1 LGYGGRRPAARTFD
15 PAPEKPKLVRSL
27 ALFLTVLGL
36 LPIVLFYPFGGVLL
50 WTWISLMNPHRL
62 TWGFFSELP
71 YALIIALATIVGWVI
86 SGERKK
92 VPMDTFA
99 ILTILFMAWFSFTTI
114 FALAQ
119 NDAPYDMWN
128 RSIKTFAFI
137 LLTYMLTTT
146 RRRIEALIW
155 VVVISLGYF
164 GVKGGLFAV
173 LTGGAYRVWG
183 PESSFIY
190 DNNHLAL
197 ALTMVLPLMY
207 YLSTQVQSRLMKWGL
222 LGGMLL
228 TLGAI
233 MFSYSRGALLACA
246 AMLFVLFWRGRRKL
260 MILTITVTIAGLMW
274 SFAPKQW
281 YERMES
287 IGDYEED
294 ASAQGRLTIWKAAFD
309 IAVARPITGG
319 GFRATYYQAVVDKY
333 SPGVEA
339 RATHSIYFEVLG
351 EQGFFGLFIF
361 LSFAILAWWQGSW
374 IQRATKKREDLRW
387 ANDLARTFQVALAA
401 FMVGG
406 AFLSLGYYD
415 GYFTVLLIMAATK
428 RHVATLLAM
437 SGQDVPEPIGR
448 PAPVMGGLAP
458 PRPTYR

>member
-1 LGYGGRRPAARTFD
+1 LRA
-15 PAPEKPKLVRSL
+15 L

-36 LPIVLFYPFGGVLL
+36 LPLVLYYPFGGVLL

-62 TWGFFSELP
+62 SWGFFAELP
-71 YALIIALATIVGWVI
+71 YALIVALVTFAGFAV
-86 SGERKK
+86 SRESKK
-92 VPMDTFA
+92 IPLDAFA
-99 ILTILFMAWFSFTTI
+99 ILTIAFTCWFSLTTI

-119 NDAPYDMWN
+119 NDAPFDMWN

-137 LLTYMLTTT
+137 LLTYILTTT

-164 GVKGGLFAV
+164 GVKGGLFAI
-173 LTGGAYRVWG
+173 LTGGSYRVWG

-207 YLSTQVQSRLMKWGL
+207 YLSTQATMKLMKWGL
-222 LGGMLL
+222 LGAILL

-246 AMLFVLFWRGRRKL
+246 AMMFVLFWRGRHK
-260 MILTITVTIAGLMW
+260 MMTLTLVAAIVGVMW
-274 SFAPKQW
+274 TFAPAQW

-309 IAVARPITGG
+309 IAVARPLLGG
-319 GFRATYYQAVVDKY
+319 GFRATYFQHVVDVF
-333 SPGVEA
+333 SPGVSA

-351 EQGFFGLFIF
+351 EQGFIGLAMF
-361 LSFAILAWWQGSW
+361 LGFALVAWRQGSW
-374 IQRATKKREDLRW
+374 IQKVTKKREDLRW

-401 FMVGG
+401 FLVGG

-415 GYFTVLLIMAATK
+415 GYYTVLLIMAATR
-428 RHVATLLAM
+428 RHVANVLAL
-437 SGQDVPEPIGR
+437 SGQEVPEPIGR
-448 PAPVMGGLAP
+448 PVPALGPGL
-458 PRPTYR
+458 PRPTYRSS

>member
-1 LGYGGRRPAARTFD
+1 MRA
-15 PAPEKPKLVRSL
+15 L
-27 ALFLTVLGL
+27 ALFLTILGL
-36 LPIVLFYPFGGVLL
+36 LPLVLYYPFGGVLL

-62 TWGFFSELP
+62 TWGFFAELP
-71 YALIIALATIVGWVI
+71 YALVIALVTFVGFAA
-86 SGERKK
+86 SRESKK
-92 VPMDTFA
+92 IPMDSFS
-99 ILTILFMAWFSFTTI
+99 ILTIAFMCWFSLTTI

-119 NDAPYDMWN
+119 NDAPFDMWN

-164 GVKGGLFAV
+164 GVKGGLFAI
-173 LTGGAYRVWG
+173 LTGGTYRVWG

-197 ALTMVLPLMY
+197 ALTMVLPLIY
-207 YLSTQVQSRLMKWGL
+207 YLSTQATMRLMKWGL
-222 LGGMLL
+222 LGAMLL

-246 AMLFVLFWRGRRKL
+246 AMMFVLFWRGRHK
-260 MILTITVTIAGLMW
+260 MMTLTIVAVIVGVMW
-274 SFAPKQW
+274 AFAPAQW

-294 ASAQGRLTIWKAAFD
+294 ASAQGRLTIWQAAFD
-309 IAVARPITGG
+309 IAVGRPLLGG
-319 GFRATYYQAVVDKY
+319 GFRATYFQPIVDMY
-333 SPGVEA
+333 SPGVTA

-351 EQGFFGLFIF
+351 EQGFIGLAIF
-361 LSFAILAWWQGSW
+361 LGFAIAAWRQGSW
-374 IQRATKKREDLRW
+374 IQKATRTREDLRW
-387 ANDLARTFQVALAA
+387 ANDLARTFQVALTA
-401 FMVGG
+401 FLVGG

-415 GYFTVLLIMAATK
+415 GYYTVLLIMAATK
-428 RHVATLLAM
+428 RHVAGLLAM
-437 SGQDVPEPIGR
+437 SGQGVSEPIGR
-448 PAPVMGGLAP
+448 PAPP
-458 PRPTYR
+458 PIGPSLRPTYRSP

>member
-1 LGYGGRRPAARTFD
+1 MRA
-15 PAPEKPKLVRSL
+15 L

-36 LPIVLFYPFGGVLL
+36 LPLVLYYPFAGVLL

-62 TWGFFSELP
+62 SWGFFAELP
-71 YALIIALATIVGWVI
+71 YALIVALVTFVGFAV
-86 SGERKK
+86 SRESKK
-92 VPMDTFA
+92 IPMDAFA
-99 ILTILFMAWFSFTTI
+99 ILTIAFTVWFSFTTI

-164 GVKGGLFAV
+164 GVKGGLFSI

-207 YLSTQVQSRLMKWGL
+207 YLSTQATMKLMKWGL
-222 LGGMLL
+222 LGAILL

-246 AMLFVLFWRGRRKL
+246 AMMFVLFWRGRRK
-260 MILTITVTIAGLMW
+260 MMTLTIVATIVGVMW
-274 SFAPKQW
+274 AFAPAQW

-294 ASAQGRLTIWKAAFD
+294 ASAQGRLTIWQAAFD
-309 IAVARPITGG
+309 IAVGRPLLGG
-319 GFRATYYQAVVDKY
+319 GFRATYFQSIVDVY
-333 SPGVEA
+333 SPGVSA

-351 EQGFFGLFIF
+351 EQGFIGLAIF
-361 LSFAILAWWQGSW
+361 LAFAIVAWRQGSW
-374 IQRATKKREDLRW
+374 IQKATKHREDLRW
-387 ANDLARTFQVALAA
+387 ANDLARTFQVALTA
-401 FMVGG
+401 FLVGG

-415 GYFTVLLIMAATK
+415 GYYTVLLIMAATK
-428 RHVATLLAM
+428 RHVAALLAM
-437 SGQDVPEPIGR
+437 SGQGVPEPIGR
-448 PAPVMGGLAP
+448 PAPP
-458 PRPTYR
+458 PIGPSLRPTYRSP

>member
-1 LGYGGRRPAARTFD
+1 MRA
-15 PAPEKPKLVRSL
+15 L

-36 LPIVLFYPFGGVLL
+36 LPLVLYYPFGGVLL

-62 TWGFFSELP
+62 SWGFFAELP
-71 YALIIALATIVGWVI
+71 YALIVALVTFVGFAV
-86 SGERKK
+86 SRESKK
-92 VPMDTFA
+92 VPMDAFA
-99 ILTILFMAWFSFTTI
+99 ILTIAFTFWFSLTTL
-114 FALAQ
+114 FALA
-119 NDAPYDMWN
+119 NSYSDIATDMWN

-137 LLTYMLTTT
+137 LFTYMLTTT

-197 ALTMVLPLMY
+197 ALTMVLPLIY
-207 YLSTQVQSRLMKWGL
+207 YLSTQATSRLMKWGL
-222 LGGMLL
+222 LGAMLL

-246 AMLFVLFWRGRRKL
+246 AMMLVLFWRGRRK
-260 MILTITVTIAGLMW
+260 MMTATIVVAIVGIMW
-274 SFAPKQW
+274 AFAPAQW

-294 ASAQGRLTIWKAAFD
+294 ASAQGRLTIWQAAFD
-309 IAVARPITGG
+309 IAVARPLIGG
-319 GFRATYYQAVVDKY
+319 GFRATYLQPVVDVY
-333 SPGVEA
+333 SPGVSS

-351 EQGFFGLFIF
+351 EQGFIGLALF
-361 LSFAILAWWQGSW
+361 LGFAIVAWRQGTW
-374 IQRATKKREDLRW
+374 IQKATKHREDLRW
-387 ANDLARTFQVALAA
+387 ANDLARTFQVALTA
-401 FMVGG
+401 FLVGG
-406 AFLSLGYYD
+406 AFLSLAYYD
-415 GYFTVLLIMAATK
+415 GYYNVLLILAATK
-428 RHVATLLAM
+428 RHVAALLAM
-437 SGQDVPEPIGR
+437 SGQEAPAPIGR
-448 PAPVMGGLAP
+448 PAAALSPGL
-458 PRPTYR
+458 PRPTYRSP